1 MKEVAKPL
9 KGFCYLYF
17 ADHVKSFLSSVDFIV
32 SQTCTEESFVW
43 IIYNLNKVSVSTVNR
58 WLEVK
63 TQMFSVFRVLL
74 I

>member
-1 MKEVAKPL
+1 MKEMAKPL

-43 IIYNLNKVSVSTVNR
+43 IIYNLNR

-63 TQMFSVFRVLL
+63 TQMFSAFRVLL

>member
-43 IIYNLNKVSVSTVNR
+43 IIYNLNR

-63 TQMFSVFRVLL
+63 TQMFSAFRVLL